1 MKKIT
6 CDKCGVDIPDG
17 CYREIRTNVIVPV
30 PTRQGIC
37 ISDCVHRVP
46 GIHDLCSA
54 CSREFDYYFDKC
66 VAEFLKSEEPTH
78 EN

>member
-6 CDKCGVDIPDG
+6 CDKCGVDIPEG
-17 CYREIRTNVIVPV
+17 CYREIYTNVVTRVPN
-30 PTRQGIC
+30 RQGIY
-37 ISDCVHRVP
+37 IDDCVHRVP
-46 GIHDLCSA
+46 GVHDLCSA

-66 VAEFLKSEEPTH
+66 VAEFLKSEGSTN